1 MSIKS
6 PPGISPPFPRP
17 VEDAAAEQRTASPP
31 PLPPPPPP
39 LKRMIMPNVVANG
52 GGDLENTDQDAEMED
67 DESNYKMVIKNG
79 VLMKKQKQRRY
90 RTERPYGCDHCSAR
104 FTLRSNME
112 RHIKQ
117 QHPEHWASKPRG
129 GRRNNAMA
137 APVLAPHLRPS
148 SMDDAALI
156 REDEADAEQEDQVRY
171 LSAGNF
177 NDLQASANT
186 FDT

>member
-1 MSIKS
+1 M
-6 PPGISPPFPRP
+6 
-17 VEDAAAEQRTASPP
+17 
-31 PLPPPPPP
+31 
-39 LKRMIMPNVVANG
+39 MPVVANG
-52 GGDLENTDQDAEMED
+52 GGGEHDAPDQEAAAEMEE

-137 APVLAPHLRPS
+137 APVLAPHLRQP
-148 SMDDAALI
+148 MVAALQI
-156 REDEADAEQEDQVRY
+156 GEEEVTVEEDQVRKWLPEHRNSQTKDMQY
-171 LSAGNF
+171 CNARNRS
-177 NDLQASANT
+177 
-186 FDT
+186 

>member
-1 MSIKS
+1 M
-6 PPGISPPFPRP
+6 
-17 VEDAAAEQRTASPP
+17 ASPP
-31 PLPPPPPP
+31 PQPPPPPPP
-39 LKRMIMPNVVANG
+39 LKRMMMPVVAGNG
-52 GGDLENTDQDAEMED
+52 DQDADHEDAAAAAGNNVEAED

-129 GRRNNAMA
+129 GRRNSAMA
-137 APVLAPHLRPS
+137 APVLAPHLRPPPVAVAS
-148 SMDDAALI
+148 ALQI
-156 REDEADAEQEDQVRY
+156 GQEEEEASIEDQARKDFITGDCYTQYGVY
-171 LSAGNF
+171 E
-177 NDLQASANT
+177 T
-186 FDT
+186 P

>member
-1 MSIKS
+1 MMM
-6 PPGISPPFPRP
+6 P
-17 VEDAAAEQRTASPP
+17 VTAGSGDQEADHEDAAAAG
-31 PLPPPPPP
+31 
-39 LKRMIMPNVVANG
+39 NNG
-52 GGDLENTDQDAEMED
+52 EAED

-129 GRRNNAMA
+129 GRRNSAMA
-137 APVLAPHLRPS
+137 APVLAPHLRPPPVTMAS
-148 SMDDAALI
+148 ALQIGQEEEEASM
-156 REDEADAEQEDQVRY
+156 EDQAR
-171 LSAGNF
+171 NF
-177 NDLQASANT
+177 KDFITGDCYMQSCSMVDMRHLEN
-186 FDT
+186 FDRSVK

>member
-1 MSIKS
+1 M
-6 PPGISPPFPRP
+6 P
-17 VEDAAAEQRTASPP
+17 VIAGSGDQEADHEDAAAAG
-31 PLPPPPPP
+31 
-39 LKRMIMPNVVANG
+39 NNG
-52 GGDLENTDQDAEMED
+52 EAED

-129 GRRNNAMA
+129 GRRNSAMA
-137 APVLAPHLRPS
+137 APVLAPHLRPPPVT
-148 SMDDAALI
+148 M
-156 REDEADAEQEDQVRY
+156 
-171 LSAGNF
+171 
-177 NDLQASANT
+177 ASALQIGQEEEEASMEYQARK
-186 FDT
+186 